1 MSNLQ
6 WFPIKRRKLL
16 VRARANRTLL
26 NKVKLFDFITNE
38 PLKGTYTIPLEG
50 DKRRNIKKREATLE
64 VRFSAVTIQKNDLVS
79 RHAPQRI
86 DLYIIEAKEIGAAID
101 NPICWKLLTTIKVAD
116 LDTAL
121 QCIEWYSCRWIIEEV
136 FRILK
141 KEGFNIEASEL
152 GSAKAIRKLS
162 LMMMETIVKLFLMQ
176 IAYNMP
182 EERIEAGSCFSG
194 QELECLE
201 HQIIK
206 LEGKTEKLKN
216 PYREK
221 DLKRYVWAMARLGGW
236 KGYASGRKPG
246 ITTFAIGIQKF
257 AAIMQGW
264 QLFVDVSTR

>member
-1 MSNLQ
+1 M
-6 WFPIKRRKLL
+6 
-16 VRARANRTLL
+16 
-26 NKVKLFDFITNE
+26 
-38 PLKGTYTIPLEG
+38 
-50 DKRRNIKKREATLE
+50 
-64 VRFSAVTIQKNDLVS
+64 
-79 RHAPQRI
+79 
-86 DLYIIEAKEIGAAID
+86 
-101 NPICWKLLTTIKVAD
+101 AD

-141 KEGFNIEASEL
+141 KEGFNIEASEP

-162 LMMMETIVKLFLMQ
+162 LLMMETIVKLFLMQ
-176 IAYNMP
+176 ITCNMP
-182 EERIEAGSCFSG
+182 EERTEARSCFSG
-194 QELECLE
+194 QEPECLE
-201 HQIIK
+201 HQMIK

-216 PYREK
+216 PYIEK

-236 KGYASGRKPG
+236 KGYAGGRKPG